1 MEEPGARGVAIDAL
15 DVVFPLL
22 TGVAVVLVTLLGD
35 KLGGRLGGLLATAPI
50 TTTAAHIVIA
60 QSVPPAAAPERILL
74 GVAALLASTFG
85 IVAFFYAVKYTRGR
99 TSNARLAIGLAVYLA
114 LFFGLTLV
122 FARFPVHPITGFVIL
137 FALHAALAFTFMRE
151 PVPVLQ
157 GYVPRA
163 TPRTP
168 RELAL
173 RFLAGAGLVALI
185 RVLVHV
191 YPPLAGALAVVPAV
205 FLVSLTVMGVRQ
217 NAPFAA
223 RAAQA
228 GLFGTTAV
236 ACFVLVM
243 AGGLAL
249 QLPGGA
255 WPVVPFA
262 WAAYAGA
269 LTALGHLHQRIS
281 R

>member
-1 MEEPGARGVAIDAL
+1 MEDPGARRVAIAAI
-15 DVVFPLL
+15 DVLFPLL
-22 TGVAVVLVTLLGD
+22 TGVAVVLVTVLGD

-60 QSVPPAAAPERILL
+60 QSVPLDAAAARVLL

-85 IVAFFYAVKYTRGR
+85 IVAFFYTVKYTRGR
-99 TSNARLAIGLAVYLA
+99 PSNARLATALGVYLA
-114 LFFGLTLV
+114 VFFGLTLL
-122 FARFPVHPITGFVIL
+122 FASFPFHPVTGFVIL

-157 GYVPRA
+157 GYVARA
-163 TPRTP
+163 VPRTP
-168 RELAL
+168 RELAM
-173 RFLAGAGLVALI
+173 RFLAGAAVVAVI
-185 RVLVHV
+185 RALVHV

-243 AGGLAL
+243 AAGLAL
-249 QLPGGA
+249 QPPGGA

-262 WAAYAGA
+262 WAAYSAA
-269 LTALGHLHQRIS
+269 LLALGHLHARIA

>member
-1 MEEPGARGVAIDAL
+1 MDPL

-35 KLGGRLGGLLATAPI
+35 RLGGRVGGLLATAPI
-50 TTTAAHIVIA
+50 TTTAAHVVIA
-60 QSVPPAAAPERILL
+60 TSAPPGMAAARVLA
-74 GVAALLASTFG
+74 GSSALLASTFG
-85 IVAFFYAVKYTRGR
+85 IVAFFYGVKYTRGNP
-99 TSNARLAIGLAVYLA
+99 SNARLAAGLGVYLA
-114 LFFGLTLV
+114 VFFGLTVLFATYPLHPVSAFVIV
-122 FARFPVHPITGFVIL
+122 FAT
-137 FALHAALAFTFMRE
+137 HAALAFTFMRE

-157 GYVPRA
+157 GYEPRRA
-163 TPRTP
+163 PRTLA
-168 RELAL
+168 ELAG
-173 RFLAGAGLVALI
+173 RFLVGAGVVAVI
-185 RVLVHV
+185 RVLVHA

-236 ACFVLVM
+236 ACFVLVV

-249 QLPGGA
+249 QAPGGV
-255 WPVVPFA
+255 WPVIPFA
-262 WAAYAGA
+262 WAAYFAA
-269 LTALGHLHQRIS
+269 LTLLGRLHTRIA